1 MVCKYRGLA
10 NERTFVI
17 PVSGP
22 GADSGKIIYSKYPSR
37 YKTHTGDT
45 VLTVAKT
52 LVWPRTVCVGWNK
65 LKGNDLRQVE
75 FLTILQAAGS
85 WRSDPRQ

>member
-1 MVCKYRGLA
+1 
-10 NERTFVI
+10 VI

-45 VLTVAKT
+45 VLTVAEDFGVAPDR
-52 LVWPRTVCVGWNK
+52 LRRWNK
-65 LKGNDLRQVE
+65 LKGNDLRHGRI
-75 FLTILQAAGS
+75 LTIYKAAGS
-85 WRSDPRQ
+85 WRRRSRASKEEQKGR